1 MNKNKNDNIVGIDGN
16 NDNNNIQKQQ
26 VIKIKGAINPSILD
40 KTEIS
45 CSSQSNT
52 VPLAADI
59 ESKRLLVL
67 ADYSPCNLVG
77 LSATFDIDGSSLT
90 NRTSNN
96 ATQIAQPNSDIEH
109 LKLVLLNIDT
119 ITGKH
124 KTAFVDMSQIKQV
137 SNGVITVNFE
147 NMPTG
152 VDPATGKVVVL
163 DTINGLALFNEAID
177 KPIDFAVGNQL
188 TVNSTFS

>member
-1 MNKNKNDNIVGIDGN
+1 
-16 NDNNNIQKQQ
+16 
-26 VIKIKGAINPSILD
+26 
-40 KTEIS
+40 
-45 CSSQSNT
+45 
-52 VPLAADI
+52 
-59 ESKRLLVL
+59 
-67 ADYSPCNLVG
+67 
-77 LSATFDIDGSSLT
+77 
-90 NRTSNN
+90 
-96 ATQIAQPNSDIEH
+96 
-109 LKLVLLNIDT
+109 
-119 ITGKH
+119 
-124 KTAFVDMSQIKQV
+124 MSQIKQV